1 MHICFT
7 HTGLAHAHAMYY
19 MDNQEHLKP
28 WEPAKS
34 PDFYSVNQWVLR
46 LHNRQIEMDAGH
58 TRYFV
63 GLDNTKENIIA
74 LCSLTDITRGAMQS
88 AYLGYSIS
96 KQYQGQ
102 GLMSKLVSHAINHAF
117 NDLKLHRIMANY
129 MPNNTR
135 SATLLH
141 KLGFEKEGYAKQY
154 LKINGQWEDHI
165 LTSLINQHV

>member
-1 MHICFT
+1 MHICCT
-7 HTGLAHAHAMYY
+7 HKGLAHAHAMYY
-19 MDNQEHLKP
+19 MDNQEHLQP
-28 WEPAKS
+28 WEPTKS

-63 GLDNTKENIIA
+63 GLDDTKKNIIA
-74 LCSLTDITRGAMQS
+74 LCSLTNITRGAMQS
-88 AYLGYSIS
+88 GHLGYSIS
-96 KQYQGQ
+96 KQYQGK
-102 GLMSKLVSHAINHAF
+102 GLMRQLVNHAIAHAF

-129 MPNNTR
+129 MPSNTR

-141 KLGFEKEGYAKQY
+141 HLGFEKEGYAKDY

-165 LTSLINQHV
+165 LTALINQHV